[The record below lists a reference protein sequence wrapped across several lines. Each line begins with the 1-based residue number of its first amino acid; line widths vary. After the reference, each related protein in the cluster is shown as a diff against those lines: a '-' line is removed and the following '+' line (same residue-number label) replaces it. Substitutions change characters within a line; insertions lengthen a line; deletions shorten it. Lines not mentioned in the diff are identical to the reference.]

1 MEAKAGAAERR
12 RQGIGAGEG
21 GGDAT
26 ETFQRAR
33 RPEQK
38 AERRGAILA
47 AAAEL
52 ARRDGVRAVSL
63 SDIARAV
70 GIHKSALLRYFETRE
85 QIFLELTAREWRDW
99 EAATTAELGEIAASD
114 GTPAAAAG
122 TGAEAAARTGADAV
136 ATGTASAV
144 AATLARSFV
153 SRPLLCDLLPH
164 AALNLERH
172 ASIEAVRAY
181 KETSTG
187 AVAAVAEALAGPLAE
202 LDEEERRELVSYV
215 ALLAGSMYQIAT
227 PPEPLVRLY
236 EEEPHLGHF
245 LLDFEG
251 RLTRAASVLI
261 AGLIALD

>member
-1 MEAKAGAAERR
+1 M
-12 RQGIGAGEG
+12 
-21 GGDAT
+21 AT
-26 ETFQRAR
+26 EPFQRAR

-38 AERRGAILA
+38 EQRREAILA
-47 AAAEL
+47 AAADL
-52 ARRDGVRAVSL
+52 SRRDGVRAVSL

-99 EAATTAELGEIAASD
+99 EAEVTAALGEIAAGD
-114 GTPAAAAG
+114 
-122 TGAEAAARTGADAV
+122 ADAV
-136 ATGTASAV
+136 AT
-144 AATLARSFV
+144 TLARSFV

-187 AVAAVAEALAGPLAE
+187 AVATVADALADPLPE
-202 LDEEERRELVSYV
+202 LDDEARREVVSYV

-227 PPEPLVRLY
+227 PPEPLARLY
-236 EEEPHLGHF
+236 EEEPRLGHF
-245 LLDFEG
+245 LLDLEG
-251 RLTRAASVLI
+251 RLARAASVVI
-261 AGLIALD
+261 AGIGALD

>member
-1 MEAKAGAAERR
+1 MAKTTNQAKASDERGR
-12 RQGIGAGEG
+12 IGEP
-21 GGDAT
+21 
-26 ETFQRAR
+26 FQRAR

-38 AERRGAILA
+38 EQRREAILA
-47 AAAEL
+47 AAADL

-99 EAATTAELGEIAASD
+99 EEATTAELGELAASD
-114 GTPAAAAG
+114 GTPGARGG
-122 TGAEAAARTGADAV
+122 TDAEATARTATAD
-136 ATGTASAV
+136 AV

-181 KETSTG
+181 KSTSTG
-187 AVAAVAEALAGPLAE
+187 AVAAVAVALAGPLPDLA
-202 LDEEERRELVSYV
+202 DEARREAVSYV

-245 LLDFEG
+245 LLDLEA
-251 RLTRAASVLI
+251 RLTRAATVVI
-261 AGLIALD
+261 VGLGALD

>member
-1 MEAKAGAAERR
+1 M
-12 RQGIGAGEG
+12 
-21 GGDAT
+21 AT
-26 ETFQRAR
+26 EPFQRAR

-38 AERRGAILA
+38 EQRREAILA

-99 EAATTAELGEIAASD
+99 EAEVTAALGEIAPGD
-114 GTPAAAAG
+114 
-122 TGAEAAARTGADAV
+122 AE
-136 ATGTASAV
+136 AV

-172 ASIEAVRAY
+172 ASIEAVRSY
-181 KETSTG
+181 KETSIG
-187 AVAAVAEALAGPLAE
+187 AVEAVAGALAVPLPE
-202 LDEEERRELVSYV
+202 LDEAERGEAISYV

-227 PPEPLVRLY
+227 PPESLARLY
-236 EEEPHLGHF
+236 EEEPRLGHF
-245 LLDFEG
+245 LLDLEG
-251 RLTRAASVLI
+251 RLARAASVLI
-261 AGLIALD
+261 AGLRALD